1 MAHHTHTHTH
11 LNGGGRYPP
20 FKFNIITL
28 IITVIFLIFLFAEIW
43 GCCRP
48 LFWFLIIISVIGYS
62 LDHE

>member
-48 LFWFLIIISVIGYS
+48 LFWFL
-62 LDHE
+62 